1 MPYFQ
6 AVQSVAA
13 NATVEN
19 FLTGSSFERAPYNA
33 LCEFAVIGAATG
45 LIYDITT
52 GGDVVAE
59 SAAATIKTTA
69 PQYPD
74 DFLAND
80 VVQENQFIKIRVRNT
95 TGAAISAT
103 VCMRMQPAVMR

>member
-6 AVQSVAA
+6 TTLSIAA

-45 LIYDITT
+45 LVYDIIT
-52 GGDVVAE
+52 GGDMVAE
-59 SAAATIKTTA
+59 SCGATIKTTP
-69 PQYPD
+69 PQLQD
-74 DFLAND
+74 DFLATD
-80 VVQENQFIKIRVRNT
+80 VVQEGQLIKVRVRNT
-95 TGAAISAT
+95 TAGAISCT
-103 VCMRMQPAVMR
+103 VAMRMQPAVMR